1 MPQRQQWRP
10 DHGNGMGAHG
20 ATAMPHHHSVSGD
33 PSMIHSCM
41 HAYECVARRSA
52 GAQREIEIG
61 PSIPPGGLSLVASRM
76 RTNGGAYAWP
86 PPVQALRHTK
96 LIAFLSTHSAI
107 IENWGSID
115 RPGSM
120 YTVGGG
126 MQGGSLC
133 PTSVS
138 GMRRQRHLRFRSRS
152 PLLLPVPGPL
162 FLGAIQRPAPDP
174 SFPLVLTS
182 WRVYY

>member
-1 MPQRQQWRP
+1 M
-10 DHGNGMGAHG
+10 HG
-20 ATAMPHHHSVSGD
+20 HH
-33 PSMIHSCM
+33 
-41 HAYECVARRSA
+41 
-52 GAQREIEIG
+52 Q
-61 PSIPPGGLSLVASRM
+61 
-76 RTNGGAYAWP
+76 
-86 PPVQALRHTK
+86 VQASRHTK

-182 WRVYY
+182 WRVYYVLVKSQIGELEQQGSSRVSTYENERLAASVRASASRATKRRPAAEGDARCTRTSPIQP

>member
-61 PSIPPGGLSLVASRM
+61 RSIPPGGLSLVASRM

-86 PPVQALRHTK
+86 PPGAGFAAYQIDCVFVNTFSNNRELGIHRSAGINVHSRRRHAGGFLVPDVSLGHASSETFT
-96 LIAFLSTHSAI
+96 LQISLAIAAAGA
-107 IENWGSID
+107 GS
-115 RPGSM
+115 P
-120 YTVGGG
+120 
-126 MQGGSLC
+126 
-133 PTSVS
+133 
-138 GMRRQRHLRFRSRS
+138 FSRS
-152 PLLLPVPGPL
+152 H
-162 FLGAIQRPAPDP
+162 PAAG
-174 SFPLVLTS
+174 T
-182 WRVYY
+182 